1 MLEAN
6 RSRARMAKAWE
17 TPGRSR
23 KSSRRAASVVA
34 SEKISS
40 FAADMEV
47 EVEGGDSPSG
57 SASTTAGTGKRRSS
71 RGESGGSGGSGS
83 ADKRQRR

>member
-23 KSSRRAASVVA
+23 KSSRRAASVAA
-34 SEKISS
+34 SEKISN
-40 FAADMEV
+40 FAADMDV
-47 EVEGGDSPSG
+47 DEGGSPSV
-57 SASTTAGTGKRRSS
+57 AGTGVTGSGKRRSS
-71 RGESGGSGGSGS
+71 RGESSGGST
-83 ADKRQRR
+83 DKRQRR